1 MTDSAS
7 WPTVKRPLI
16 AILRG
21 IRPDEAESIVEALI
35 DSGFE
40 LIEVPLNSPEPFASI
55 ERLSQRFGKD
65 CLIGAGTVLSAADC
79 ARVADVGGRLMVA
92 PNVDADVLATAR
104 ARRMVTMPGVFTP
117 TEALLALRCGA
128 SALKFFPASVLG
140 PSGIAAQLAVLPKD
154 VVAGAVGGVSEKN
167 LAAYVAAGIRAF
179 GLGPRLRPGLDR
191 GDGKQRVRSAGRR
204 GADRD
209 RRRGNRSSVPIL
221 KFVGSIEEA
230 ASTKPGVIPSAARDL

>member
-117 TEALLALRCGA
+117 TEALLAVRCGA
-128 SALKFFPASVLG
+128 SALKFFPASV
-140 PSGIAAQLAVLPKD
+140 PHRS
-154 VVAGAVGGVSEKN
+154 
-167 LAAYVAAGIRAF
+167 
-179 GLGPRLRPGLDR
+179 LD
-191 GDGKQRVRSAGRR
+191 GRR
-204 GADRD
+204 ALPRSLPSC
-209 RRRGNRSSVPIL
+209 RRTWSR
-221 KFVGSIEEA
+221 A
-230 ASTKPGVIPSAARDL
+230 PSAACRRRTLPPMWRRGSGPLASAAASIVRE